1 MTSPTPHPRRRI
13 RDGRVRPTRV
23 ELDLPALR
31 HNLERV
37 KALAPG
43 AGVLA
48 VVKANAYGHGM
59 VAAART
65 FEAGGAVYLGVALVE
80 EALELRAAGLALPIL
95 VLGGAYE
102 GAWESIV
109 SQHLTPL
116 LYRVDH
122 LEGLASAAV
131 AAGVRAPFHLEIDT
145 GVGRTGLLPAELG
158 AFLSAL
164 GRFPLLELEGV
175 MSHFA
180 RSDALDRSFTRAQ
193 AEQFQALLGQLGQ
206 AGHAPRFR
214 HLSNTAAVLDLPE
227 LPAAAAMNLVRPG
240 LMLYGVAPA
249 HFAHA
254 DLRPALAW
262 KTAVVHLK
270 EVPAGTPIS
279 YGGTFVT
286 RRTSRI
292 ATLPVGY
299 ADGYARAWGNRAHVV
314 IRGVRAPVVG
324 RVCMDLCMV
333 DVTDVPG
340 VELGD
345 EVVLLGRQ
353 GEGRVAV
360 EELAGLSETIPYEIT
375 CAISGRVPRETVGG

>member
-1 MTSPTPHPRRRI
+1 MTSPAPHPRRRV
-13 RDGRVRPTRV
+13 RDGRIRPTRV
-23 ELDLPALR
+23 ELDLSALR
-31 HNLERV
+31 HNFARV
-37 KALAPG
+37 RELAPG

-59 VAAART
+59 VDVART
-65 FEAGGAVYLGVALVE
+65 FEAAGAAYLGVALVE

-102 GAWESIV
+102 GAWELIV
-109 SQHLTPL
+109 SQRLTPL
-116 LYRVDH
+116 LYREDH
-122 LEGLASAAV
+122 LAGLGAAAA
-131 AAGVRAPFHLEIDT
+131 AAGVRTPFHLEIDT
-145 GVGRTGLLPAELG
+145 GVGRTGLLPEELG
-158 AFLSAL
+158 AFLAAL
-164 GRFPLLELEGV
+164 GRTPSLELEGV

-180 RSDALDRSFTRAQ
+180 RSDAQDRSFTRAQ
-193 AEQFQALLGQLGQ
+193 SEAFRSLLEQVRQS
-206 AGHAPRFR
+206 GHVPRFR

-227 LPAAAAMNLVRPG
+227 LPEAAAMNLVRPG

-249 HFAHA
+249 HFVQA
-254 DLRPALAW
+254 DLRPALSW
-262 KTAVVHLK
+262 KTAMVHLK
-270 EVPAGTPIS
+270 QVPAGTPIS

-286 RRTSRI
+286 RRSSRI